1 MSTLSESQLKQF
13 EEEGWLL
20 VEGLLNP
27 ETVLD
32 PIIEEY
38 HGVLDDLAHK
48 LHTEG
53 KIESTY
59 EELEFSERLIRISEE
74 TREIYTRHFDFT
86 LPQGNIKPDT
96 PIWTGPAIFN
106 VLRNPQ
112 ILDVAEDIIGP
123 EIWSNPVQHVR
134 MKLPEDRTIVSEDG
148 KPKEFITPWHQDNGV
163 VREEADETEMLTVWF
178 PLWDAPVESGCLSI
192 IPRSTEKGLRTHCTG
207 RGPLT
212 IPEQILETEKE
223 RPMPMKRG
231 DVLFLHRHTCHKAL
245 PNQSKRVR
253 WSLDLRYNP
262 TGQPT
267 GRDVFP
273 GFVARSRAN
282 PDAEL
287 RDAKRWSQMWMET
300 RAKLADKELEP
311 FNRWNSTAEV
321 CA

>member
-1 MSTLSESQLKQF
+1 M
-13 EEEGWLL
+13 
-20 VEGLLNP
+20 EGLLDSA
-27 ETVLD
+27 TALD

-38 HGVLDDLAHK
+38 HGVLDQLAEK
-48 LHTEG
+48 LHESG

-59 EELEFSERLIRISEE
+59 QDLDFSERLIRISEE
-74 TREIYTRHFDFT
+74 TGELYTRHFDFT
-86 LPQGNIKPDT
+86 LPQGNIKPDS
-96 PIWTGPAIFN
+96 PIWTGPAIFHA
-106 VLRNPQ
+106 LRNPR

-134 MKLPEDRTIVSEDG
+134 MKLPEHRTIVGADG
-148 KPKEFITPWHQDNGV
+148 KPKDFVTPWHQDNGV
-163 VREEADETEMLTVWF
+163 VRPEADETEMLTVWF

-212 IPEQILETEKE
+212 IPDEILETERE
-223 RPMPMKRG
+223 HPMPMKRG
-231 DVLFLHRHTCHKAL
+231 DVLFLHRHTCHRAL
-245 PNQSKRVR
+245 PNRSNRVR

-262 TGQPT
+262 VGQPT

-282 PDAEL
+282 PESEL
-287 RDAKRWSQMWMET
+287 RDAGRWRQMWMDA
-300 RAKLADKELEP
+300 RAKLANKELEP
-311 FNRWNSTAEV
+311 FNRWDNSAEV

>member
-1 MSTLSESQLKQF
+1 MSTLSQSQLKQF

-20 VEGLLNP
+20 VEGLLDP
-27 ETVLD
+27 ETALD

-38 HGVLDDLAHK
+38 HGVLNRLART
-48 LHTEG
+48 LHAEG

-59 EELEFSERLIRISEE
+59 EDLDFSERLIRISEE

-86 LPQGNIKPDT
+86 LPQGNIKPDS

-106 VLRNPQ
+106 VLRNPR

-134 MKLPEDRTIVSEDG
+134 MKLPEDRTIVGEDG

-163 VREEADETEMLTVWF
+163 VRAEADETEMLTVWF

-207 RGPLT
+207 RGPLA
-212 IPEQILETEKE
+212 IPDQILETEKE
-223 RPMPMKRG
+223 LPMPMKRG
-231 DVLFLHRHTCHKAL
+231 DVLFLHRHTCHRAL

-262 TGQPT
+262 IGQPT

-282 PDAEL
+282 PESELHDAE
-287 RDAKRWSQMWMET
+287 RWSQMWMET
-300 RAKLADKELEP
+300 RARLANKELEP